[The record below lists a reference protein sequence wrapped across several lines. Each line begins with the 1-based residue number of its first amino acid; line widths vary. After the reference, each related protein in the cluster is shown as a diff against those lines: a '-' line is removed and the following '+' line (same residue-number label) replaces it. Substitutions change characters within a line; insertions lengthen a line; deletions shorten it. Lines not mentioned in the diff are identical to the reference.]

1 MAEMKTLTIGEDTFV
16 VVDREAVH
24 FTEQTLTE
32 EQKAQVRENIGI
44 SGNSSSQA
52 ITDVSVTEAADGS
65 VTMVNTLVGGGTETL
80 VISADDNGNP
90 SKLTYNGTEIP
101 ITWNEVT

>member
-32 EQKAQVRENIGI
+32 EQKAQVRENIGVSEKPAVTNI
-44 SGNSSSQA
+44 
-52 ITDVSVTEAADGS
+52 SVTESADGT
-65 VTMVNTLVGGGTETL
+65 VTMVNTLADGGTETL
-80 VISADDNGNP
+80 VISPDASGNP
-90 SKLTYNGTEIP
+90 SKLTYNGAEIP